1 MSLQAR
7 SALNVEYQNIKLE
20 PCVSTGRP
28 GTPTRF
34 FAKSW
39 KIDFQETHVDV
50 DECHNSAIESP
61 LTDTT
66 VLLNG
71 TNVDTLLEANTRQIV
86 HQHANGIC
94 IITAGHL
101 VLSSALLLEKGDID
115 KVVFV
120 VQATS
125 EQSVGA
131 KRKRATKASKK
142 TSDPSEGKV
151 GPKETICQVFFR
163 DGSTIDLKAC
173 VAGTILEIN
182 ENLTQEPN
190 LLVSDPLLNGY
201 IAVISPSCGY
211 FPPDVTISH
220 SK

>member
-7 SALNVEYQNIKLE
+7 SALNVEYENIKLE

-28 GTPTRF
+28 GTPARF

-39 KIDFQETHVDV
+39 EIDFQETHVD
-50 DECHNSAIESP
+50 ECHNSAMESP
-61 LTDTT
+61 LTDST

-94 IITAGHL
+94 IVTAGHL
-101 VLSSALLLEKGDID
+101 VQSSALEKGDID

-142 TSDPSEGKV
+142 ISDPTEGKV
-151 GPKETICQVFFR
+151 GPKDTVCQVFFR
-163 DGSTIDLKAC
+163 DGSTLDLKAC

-182 ENLTQEPN
+182 ENLTQEPT

-211 FPPDVTISH
+211 FPPDGTIIH